1 MPRPV
6 VPMALGPRA
15 RSRAWSSMMC
25 DGRMSGYC
33 AETAN
38 RSNTGTPCSLSV
50 WLSASSASSDNTT
63 PLPMKQRTCSR
74 RIPEGMSDRMVLRPP
89 MTSVWPALCPP
100 WKRATAAARAVS
112 RSTTLPLPSSPHCV
126 PMMTTNFPTP
136 LDPYRTKNRMM
147 TPTSML
153 PRPAIRNSRSRTSRS
168 LADARFTP
176 WGLRNGAMPS
186 NTRNSPSAASRSVKL
201 RDTPAARALTPR
213 GSRFR
218 RIFQILEEI
227 PVGRHHQQVAI
238 LAERALVSLQA
249 AIEGVEL
256 GVLRIGARVC
266 LGGDRV
272 AFATHAQRIAL
283 RVGED
288 HGALSFSGGADAGAG
303 ALALRAQAAR
313 GLGEALL
320 HALVYALRH
329 LVGEVDALHP
339 HVHQVHAQ
347 SRRVAARLTKHLT
360 GDRGT
365 LGGYDLLQR
374 ALRHH
379 ALDPVLDDL
388 RQTLAGQ
395 INESTRGHE

>member
-1 MPRPV
+1 
-6 VPMALGPRA
+6 MASGPRA
-15 RSRAWSSMMC
+15 RSRAWSSRMC
-25 DGRMSGYC
+25 DGRMSGHC
-33 AETAN
+33 GEI
-38 RSNTGTPCSLSV
+38 RSRANTGTPCSSSV
-50 WLSASSASSDNTT
+50 WLSLSRALSDSTT
-63 PLPMKQRTCSR
+63 PLPMKQRTCAR

-100 WKRATAAARAVS
+100 WKRATAAARSVS
-112 RSTTLPLPSSPHCV
+112 RSTTLPLPSSPHWV
-126 PMMTTNFPTP
+126 PMMTTNFPPP
-136 LDPYRTKNRMM
+136 LDPSRTRNRMM
-147 TPTSML
+147 MPTSML

-168 LADARFTP
+168 LANARFTP
-176 WGLRNGAMPS
+176 WGLINGAMTS
-186 NTRNSPSAASRSVKL
+186 NTRNSPSAASRSVEFT
-201 RDTPAARALTPR
+201 RQQAVRALASR

-256 GVLRIGARVC
+256 GVLRVGTSVR

-272 AFATHAQRIAL
+272 AFAPHAQRIAL

-288 HGALSFSGGADAGAG
+288 HGALAFSGGADAGAG

-320 HALVYALRH
+320 HALVYARRH
-329 LVGEVDALHP
+329 LVGEVDALHA

-347 SRRVAARLTKHLT
+347 TRRIAARLTKHLT

-365 LGGYDLLQR
+365 LGGYDLPER
-374 ALRHH
+374 AVRPH
-379 ALDPVLDDL
+379 ALC
-388 RQTLAGQ
+388 
-395 INESTRGHE
+395 

>member
-25 DGRMSGYC
+25 DGRMSGHC
-33 AETAN
+33 GETAS
-38 RSNTGTPCSLSV
+38 RSNTGTPCSLSA
-50 WLSASSASSDNTT
+50 WLSASRASSDNTT

-136 LDPYRTKNRMM
+136 LDPYRTRNRMM

-153 PRPAIRNSRSRTSRS
+153 PSPAIRNSRSRTCRS
-168 LADARFTP
+168 LANARFTP

-186 NTRNSPSAASRSVKL
+186 NTRNSPSAASRSVKFTGQQAL
-201 RDTPAARALTPR
+201 RALASR

-256 GVLRIGARVC
+256 RVLRVGTRVC

-283 RVGED
+283 RIRED
-288 HGALSFSGGADAGAG
+288 HGALAFSGGADGGAG
-303 ALALRAQAAR
+303 ALPFSAQAVR

-320 HALVYALRH
+320 HALVDARCH
-329 LVGEVDALHP
+329 LVGQGDALPAHAQ
-339 HVHQVHAQ
+339 QVHAQ
-347 SRRVAARLTKHLT
+347 SRRIAGRLTKHPT

-365 LGGYDLLQR
+365 LGRYDLLQR
-374 ALRHH
+374 KLRHP
-379 ALDPVLDDL
+379 ALD
-388 RQTLAGQ
+388 
-395 INESTRGHE
+395 

>member
-6 VPMALGPRA
+6 VPMASGPRA
-15 RSRAWSSMMC
+15 RSRAWSRTIW
-25 DGRMSGYC
+25 DGRMSGHC
-33 AETAN
+33 GEIRS

-50 WLSASSASSDNTT
+50 WLSLSSASSDNMT

-74 RIPEGMSDRMVLRPP
+74 RIPEGMS
-89 MTSVWPALCPP
+89 
-100 WKRATAAARAVS
+100 
-112 RSTTLPLPSSPHCV
+112 
-126 PMMTTNFPTP
+126 
-136 LDPYRTKNRMM
+136 NRMM

-153 PRPAIRNSRSRTSRS
+153 PSPAIRNSRSRTSRS
-168 LADARFTP
+168 LANARFTP

-201 RDTPAARALTPR
+201 IGQQAARALTPR

-227 PVGRHHQQVAI
+227 PVGRHHQQDAI

-256 GVLRIGARVC
+256 GVLRIGTRVC

-283 RVGED
+283 RIRED
-288 HGALSFSGGADAGAG
+288 HGALAFSGGADAGAG

-313 GLGEALL
+313 GLGKALL
-320 HALVYALRH
+320 HALVYARRH
-329 LVGEVDALHP
+329 LVG
-339 HVHQVHAQ
+339 
-347 SRRVAARLTKHLT
+347 
-360 GDRGT
+360 
-365 LGGYDLLQR
+365 
-374 ALRHH
+374 
-379 ALDPVLDDL
+379 
-388 RQTLAGQ
+388 
-395 INESTRGHE
+395 